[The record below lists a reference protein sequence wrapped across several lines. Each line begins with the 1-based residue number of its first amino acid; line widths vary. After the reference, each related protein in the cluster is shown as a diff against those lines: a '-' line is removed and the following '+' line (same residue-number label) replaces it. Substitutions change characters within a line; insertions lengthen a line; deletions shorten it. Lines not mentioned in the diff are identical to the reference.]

1 MTAYGTRAHSSRT
14 WGFIAWLSSN
24 NSVINRGD
32 KIWSPPPF
40 FSLFKPLLFHGLS
53 ISSLWLGR
61 CHSGFR
67 TFFCIWGSQVRNC
80 LQILCRL
87 SSRRVAFDSEARL
100 TRLAQPQRVLRTAGP
115 SSSGSHLASAT
126 WSWTVSYSGLP
137 SLFPY
142 KITFL

>member
-1 MTAYGTRAHSSRT
+1 MTAYGTRAHSSST

-32 KIWSPPPF
+32 EIWSPPPF
-40 FSLFKPLLFHGLS
+40 FSLFKPLLFHGL
-53 ISSLWLGR
+53 ISVLCDWDAVTV
-61 CHSGFR
+61 GFR
-67 TFFCIWGSQVRNC
+67 TFFCIRGSQVRNG

-87 SSRRVAFDSEARL
+87 SSRRVVFDSEARL
-100 TRLAQPQRVLRTAGP
+100 TRLAQPQRVLRTSGP
-115 SSSGSHLASAT
+115 FSSGSHLASAT
-126 WSWTVSYSGLP
+126 WSWTVFYSGLP